1 MAQEALNAQ
10 LKYAWQLRIDG
21 LKAGQCQEFK
31 IPDKEKS
38 VARYGAGILPDVKVP
53 TKIKVGE
60 AEVKGLVLKDN
71 FFHDW
76 LIKGDKRLVIFE
88 LTDLE
93 GKITRKYELQE
104 CFVSKTAIDNL
115 VYKDEG
121 TEFLMET
128 ITLQVRDYTVTLG

>member
-1 MAQEALNAQ
+1 MAQEALNPN

-31 IPDKEKS
+31 IPDLERS
-38 VARYGAGILPDVKVP
+38 IATYGAGINPDKKMP
-53 TKIKVGE
+53 TKLKVGE
-60 AEVKGLVLKDN
+60 AEIKGLVLKDT

-93 GKITRKYELQE
+93 GKVTRKYELQE
-104 CFVSKTAIDNL
+104 CFVSKKSIDNL

-128 ITLQVRDYTVTLG
+128 ITLQVYNYTETLG